1 MEIGEQSSVEESRSH
16 KQNNDKNERKNER
29 RKEPFSVLA
38 FHYLWRTHLEN
49 QDFGEKC
56 NLALLESRAHV
67 VAHVEALQ

>member
-1 MEIGEQSSVEESRSH
+1 
-16 KQNNDKNERKNER
+16 
-29 RKEPFSVLA
+29 LA